1 MPDDLQINTRKD
13 LVADQIRD
21 RILRGSFKPGA
32 RLDQVLIAE
41 ELNVSR
47 SPVREALRM
56 LDAEGLITSIPNRG
70 AVVTERSLDELKE
83 LYFTRSLLE
92 GIAAERAVP
101 HLTRRTLDKLD
112 SILYSASRI
121 ADHGELLTL
130 NNDFHLLIY
139 RAFPQPFLNLA
150 IQQLRNMAAPYNS
163 LYLDTDG
170 AIQKAWADH
179 RKIFDACA
187 KGDAAKARLE
197 TQKHLD
203 RVCESLILAANSDK
217 EPVRNPRKA
226 YKG

>member
-1 MPDDLQINTRKD
+1 MPEALQINTRKD
-13 LVADQIRD
+13 LVADRIRD

-56 LDAEGLITSIPNRG
+56 LDAEGLITSIPNKG
-70 AVVTERSLDELKE
+70 AVVTERSLAELKE
-83 LYFTRSLLE
+83 LYFTRSLIE

-101 HLTRRTLDKLD
+101 HIKQKTLDKLD
-112 SILYSASRI
+112 AILYSATRLS
-121 ADHGELLTL
+121 DHGDLLTL
-130 NNDFHLLIY
+130 NNEFHLLIY
-139 RAFPQPFLNLA
+139 RSFPQPFIIQI

-170 AIQKAWADH
+170 NIQQAWADH
-179 RKIFDACA
+179 RKIFDACVNRDPQ
-187 KGDAAKARLE
+187 KVRLE

-203 RVCESLILAANSDK
+203 RVCESLIRAANS
-217 EPVRNPRKA
+217 E
-226 YKG
+226 